1 MRLREPAAWVAL
13 GALVINLGL
22 VVVALATING
32 SLVSVGWVVS
42 ARVANPIPLLV
53 LTILVTFCVLRERT
67 PHARQLTIISLIAAV
82 IAVLLGLGLVLLG
95 FGAAAPILAVLAALV
110 PQAISIIAVGLLI
123 KLLQLQAVPRRLPA
137 GIGLVPHPSD
147 VAPAPPVPDP
157 QLQPT
162 WQPDAA
168 AGAAWRTAGDA
179 AAGAPAT
186 GWGTAAPSVGWQPIP
201 TQPMP
206 GQAMPMQPMPGQPM
220 PRQPM
225 PPQPMPPQAMPQQAM
240 PPQAM
245 PQQAMPQQSNGP
257 RPQGRIPDDPTIRSP
272 LPVPE
277 HQQPNPPRDP
287 WADQGQRNSQPPALD
302 WWGRPQS

>member
-1 MRLREPAAWVAL
+1 
-13 GALVINLGL
+13 
-22 VVVALATING
+22 
-32 SLVSVGWVVS
+32 LVS
-42 ARVANPIPLLV
+42 
-53 LTILVTFCVLRERT
+53 FCVLRERT
-67 PHARQLTIISLIAAV
+67 PHARQLTIISLTAGA
-82 IAVLLGLGLVLLG
+82 IAVLLGLGLALLG

-110 PQAISIIAVGLLI
+110 PQAISIIAVGMLI

-147 VAPAPPVPDP
+147 VAPAPPPPAPDP
-157 QLQPT
+157 RLQPT

-206 GQAMPMQPMPGQPM
+206 GQPM
-220 PRQPM
+220 PRQPI
-225 PPQPMPPQAMPQQAM
+225 PPQAM
-240 PPQAM
+240 PPQAL
-245 PQQAMPQQSNGP
+245 PQQGNGP
-257 RPQGRIPDDPTIRSP
+257 RPQGRVPEDPTIRSP

-277 HQQPNPPRDP
+277 HPQPNASQDP